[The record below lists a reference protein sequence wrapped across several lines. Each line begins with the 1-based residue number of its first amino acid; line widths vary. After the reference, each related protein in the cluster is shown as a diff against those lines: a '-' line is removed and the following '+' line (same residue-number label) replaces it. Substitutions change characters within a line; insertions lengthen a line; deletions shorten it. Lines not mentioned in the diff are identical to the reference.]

1 MSDRHRSLLA
11 DTAALA
17 SLAGL
22 TLLFFWKIALT
33 NRILAGIDLFAYF
46 YPYRAFVSESMR
58 SGTLPL
64 WNPSLFMG
72 APLLA
77 NSQAAVL
84 YPLHWPLMWLSPPK
98 QVAWSIVAH
107 IWLAGAGTYLLT
119 RRCMGLNTLAAW
131 TAGVVFSLGGFLG
144 AQVEHLNQ
152 LNAAAWFPGLLIC
165 IEGAM
170 GHRLYR
176 WLALLAGSAIVALML
191 LAGHTQAAYI
201 VLAGAAIYAL
211 MRGLAELSSETGWQ
225 RLRGLR
231 GLGVLGEMVLVGL
244 ILSAGQL
251 LPSIE
256 LAGLSVRSG
265 GLPYR
270 EAASFSLKP
279 TLVFKAF
286 LPPLAWDPPF
296 SEYVAYVGLAGLVLA
311 AVGAWAT
318 VRRRGPLQPSRSQ
331 APRRSILSS
340 AGGTA
345 LILALVGVFLALG
358 AYNPVYY
365 VLYRLVPGFALFRVP
380 ARWLL
385 LYSFGVSVLAGIGMH
400 VLPLRKAWKLGIAL
414 VLILELFL
422 AGRQLAYDH
431 PTAPAAIESMRSAP
445 AHLLSDETGGGLFR
459 FLSMSDILYDPGD
472 LSALQALFSST
483 LSQAEIYDLVVAT
496 KMKEVL
502 AYNLPLL
509 VGLYSVDGYDGG
521 LLPIESYVTLERL
534 FLDEDEI
541 WSDGRM
547 RQQLRQVP
555 PVRLLSLLNVKHIVT
570 DKMQDV
576 WIDNA
581 FYDLEHTQTLGGVTL
596 DDLPDFEATHLGIVS
611 HLTGTAQIVD
621 GMPVGQVSVTDTAG
635 GVLTSTL
642 IAGVHTAAGRYDS
655 AASGHGQARIAQ
667 KWSGD
672 QDGYDYV
679 AVLDLGQVVRP
690 TSVSVR
696 SLRGDQTAATL
707 QLRGLTLIDSRTGT
721 SRSISVN
728 PALKLIHSGDVKV
741 YENLAVPPRAYV
753 VGRATVVQG
762 ERAALARMSEP
773 DFDPGHEVVLLEG
786 DPIDGT
792 DIQSTVEILTYEP
805 EFVQLQVS
813 VDAPGYL
820 VLADAYYPGWEVTV
834 DGVRSDIARA
844 DLYFRAVALEPGDHK
859 VIFAF
864 RPRSVRIGLGVGLV
878 AWVLWSCALVAAIV
892 VIGRRRATRV

>member
-1 MSDRHRSLLA
+1 MSDRHRSLLV

-33 NRILAGIDLFAYF
+33 NRVLAGIDLFGYF

-119 RRCMGLNTLAAW
+119 RKCTGLSTLAAW

-152 LNAAAWFPGLLIC
+152 LNAAAWFPWLLIC

-176 WLALLAGSAIVALML
+176 WLALLAGSAIVALLL

-201 VLAGAAIYAL
+201 VLAGAAIYAF
-211 MRGLAELSSETGWQ
+211 MRGLAELSSGTGWQ

-231 GLGVLGEMVLVGL
+231 GLGVFGVMVLVGL

-331 APRRSILSS
+331 ALRRPILSS

-365 VLYRLVPGFALFRVP
+365 VLYRIVPGFALFRVP

-445 AHLLSDETGGGLFR
+445 AHLLSDETGGDLYR

-472 LSALQALFSST
+472 LSALQAMFSST
-483 LSQAEIYDLVVAT
+483 LSQAELYDLVVAT
-496 KMKEVL
+496 
-502 AYNLPLL
+502 
-509 VGLYSVDGYDGG
+509 
-521 LLPIESYVTLERL
+521 
-534 FLDEDEI
+534 
-541 WSDGRM
+541 
-547 RQQLRQVP
+547 
-555 PVRLLSLLNVKHIVT
+555 
-570 DKMQDV
+570 
-576 WIDNA
+576 
-581 FYDLEHTQTLGGVTL
+581 
-596 DDLPDFEATHLGIVS
+596 
-611 HLTGTAQIVD
+611 
-621 GMPVGQVSVTDTAG
+621 
-635 GVLTSTL
+635 
-642 IAGVHTAAGRYDS
+642 
-655 AASGHGQARIAQ
+655 
-667 KWSGD
+667 
-672 QDGYDYV
+672 
-679 AVLDLGQVVRP
+679 
-690 TSVSVR
+690 
-696 SLRGDQTAATL
+696 
-707 QLRGLTLIDSRTGT
+707 
-721 SRSISVN
+721 
-728 PALKLIHSGDVKV
+728 
-741 YENLAVPPRAYV
+741 
-753 VGRATVVQG
+753 
-762 ERAALARMSEP
+762 
-773 DFDPGHEVVLLEG
+773 
-786 DPIDGT
+786 
-792 DIQSTVEILTYEP
+792 
-805 EFVQLQVS
+805 
-813 VDAPGYL
+813 
-820 VLADAYYPGWEVTV
+820 
-834 DGVRSDIARA
+834 
-844 DLYFRAVALEPGDHK
+844 
-859 VIFAF
+859 
-864 RPRSVRIGLGVGLV
+864 
-878 AWVLWSCALVAAIV
+878 
-892 VIGRRRATRV
+892 